1 MRFGRSDDL
10 AALRDDIRPRIYKL
24 LNRGSDALVPRC
36 LNLPYGEKRK
46 PVARK
51 VATFFANSGGAKLD
65 REIGATNLLK
75 QGQVHAMKRSRACD
89 DLVAL
94 AAEASTRNSDS
105 ECSQRVAV
113 DDWTPFVEGP
123 AHRFKRSRAAVDSPS
138 SSSDE
143 ADEKERHDRHALQ
156 FMLEV
161 NNRECLSSEVTL
173 RPSSA
178 PSRSSVLDDDSLPLR
193 RNSREK
199 MLLRKKKQRVVDI
212 TNRFNDFGIHDED
225 LNIATRT
232 KLHFPTPLVAK
243 PQPVVII
250 ETPETPEPRILR
262 GLCFP
267 REARCI
273 DPLDKRQAQPF
284 DMSAFIMLSISPE
297 R

>member
-1 MRFGRSDDL
+1 
-10 AALRDDIRPRIYKL
+10 
-24 LNRGSDALVPRC
+24 
-36 LNLPYGEKRK
+36 
-46 PVARK
+46 
-51 VATFFANSGGAKLD
+51 
-65 REIGATNLLK
+65 
-75 QGQVHAMKRSRACD
+75 MKRSRACD

-94 AAEASTRNSDS
+94 AAEASTLSSNSG
-105 ECSQRVAV
+105 CTLRGAV

-123 AHRFKRSRAAVDSPS
+123 VHRFKRSRATVDSPS

-143 ADEKERHDRHALQ
+143 ADNQERQGRHSLQ
-156 FMLEV
+156 FMLEM
-161 NNRECLSSEVTL
+161 NDRECLSSEVTL
-173 RPSSA
+173 SSSA

-199 MLLRKKKQRVVDI
+199 ILLRKKKQRVADI
-212 TNRFNDFGIHDED
+212 TNSFNEFGIHDED
-225 LNIATRT
+225 MNVATRT
-232 KLHFPTPLVAK
+232 TLHFPTPLLAK
-243 PQPVVII
+243 RQTMMM

-284 DMSAFIMLSISPE
+284 DMPAFIMLSISPK